1 MKRASSCE
9 TFRKADRNT
18 YPALPSIPEQQFS
31 ETSLLLAE
39 QLIDDILRDFLTPI
53 PKRPIKNDEFLKSFL
68 QQVDNHTTE
77 LLNDRFLK

>member
-18 YPALPSIPEQQFS
+18 YAALPSIPEQQFS
-31 ETSLLLAE
+31 ETNLLLAE
-39 QLIDDILRDFLTPI
+39 QLIDDILHDFLTPI
-53 PKRPIKNDEFLKSFL
+53 PRRPIKNDQFLESFL
-68 QQVDNHTTE
+68 QKIDNRTTE